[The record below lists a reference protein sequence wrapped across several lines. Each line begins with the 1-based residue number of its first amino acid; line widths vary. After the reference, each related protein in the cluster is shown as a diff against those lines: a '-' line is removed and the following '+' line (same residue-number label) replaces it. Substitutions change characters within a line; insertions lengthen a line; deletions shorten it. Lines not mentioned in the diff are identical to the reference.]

1 VDSISNWAI
10 LNDTKSKQLERI
22 LGEFHHRSESEIT
35 LACVLLES
43 YHAVYR
49 RDRLMHRRHM
59 SASGQTS
66 MNRPC
71 PPPTPTQ
78 LQEITQRVNA
88 KVTLN
93 LRAEEVTAQLQNLA
107 ECLQRYRNYVRE
119 SMRGAASYN
128 QLNHRPKFSPMRSER
143 SENNGHV
150 PFLQMYPL

>member
-1 VDSISNWAI
+1 MDSISNWAI

-22 LGEFHHRSESEIT
+22 LGEFHHRSEAEIT

-49 RDRLMHRRHM
+49 RDRLMHRRYM

-66 MNRPC
+66 MKQPC
-71 PPPTPTQ
+71 PPPTLTQ
-78 LQEITQRVNA
+78 LQEIAQRVNA

-93 LRAEEVTAQLQNLA
+93 LRAEEVTAQLQDLA
-107 ECLQRYRNYVRE
+107 ECLQRYRTYVRE
-119 SMRGAASYN
+119 SMRRAASHN
-128 QLNHRPKFSPMRSER
+128 QLNHRPKFSPMRSDR

>member
-22 LGEFHHRSESEIT
+22 LGEFHGLDESEIT

-49 RDRLMHRRHM
+49 RDRLMHRRQM
-59 SASGQTS
+59 SASGQMS
-66 MNRPC
+66 LKKPC

-78 LQEITQRVNA
+78 LQEIAQRVNA

-93 LRAEEVTAQLQNLA
+93 LRSREIAAQLHDLA
-107 ECLQRYRNYVRE
+107 ERLQQYRNYVRE
-119 SMRGAASYN
+119 SQRREASHSR
-128 QLNHRPKFSPMRSER
+128 LNHRPKFSPIRSER